1 MIELSRYNQT
11 IRDKKF
17 FCPLYGS
24 NQKEE
29 VHFLF
34 LHSSKYAVIRNN
46 CCTIKSKLI
55 PNVTQLQVYVLIN
68 ELMNSSNSDFISKLL
83 FFIRIYSLEY
93 RG

>member
-17 FCPLYGS
+17 FCPLYGF

-34 LHSSKYAVIRNN
+34 LHSSKYTVIRNN

>member
-1 MIELSRYNQT
+1 MIELGRYNQT

-34 LHSSKYAVIRNN
+34 LRSSKYSMIRNN
-46 CCTIKSKLI
+46 CYTINSRLI
-55 PNVTQLQVYVLIN
+55 LNVTQLPAYVLID
-68 ELMNSSNSDFISKLL
+68 ELINGLI
-83 FFIRIYSLEY
+83 
-93 RG
+93 

>member
-17 FCPLYGS
+17 FCPPYGS

-34 LHSSKYAVIRNN
+34 LHCSKYAVINFRHN
-46 CCTIKSKLI
+46 CYTIKSRLI
-55 PNVTQLQVYVLIN
+55 PNVTQLLVYVLIK
-68 ELMNSSNSDFISKLL
+68 ELMNSSNSVIR
-83 FFIRIYSLEY
+83 FFC
-93 RG
+93 

>member
-29 VHFLF
+29 VNFLF
-34 LHSSKYAVIRNN
+34 LHCSKYAVINFRNN
-46 CCTIKSKLI
+46 CYTIKSRLI
-55 PNVTQLQVYVLIN
+55 PNVTQLLVYVLIN
-68 ELMNSSNSDFISKLL
+68 ELMNSSNSVIR
-83 FFIRIYSLEY
+83 FFC
-93 RG
+93 